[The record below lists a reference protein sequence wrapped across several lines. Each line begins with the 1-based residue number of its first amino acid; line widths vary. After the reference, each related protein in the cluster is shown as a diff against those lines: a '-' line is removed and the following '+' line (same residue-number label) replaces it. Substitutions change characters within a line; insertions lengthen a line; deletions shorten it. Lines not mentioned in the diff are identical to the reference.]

1 MDDSRRNFLK
11 STACGLTGA
20 AMVASLGKFSLVDA
34 MVQQQPEVASDYK
47 ALVCI
52 FLNGGSDCNNMVI
65 PYDDYTV
72 TGGGTTNGY
81 DNVRTGSGLAI
92 LKTQLAN
99 TRITPANTGG
109 VSYALHPNL
118 SPEAN
123 NAGQAKGLLDIWS
136 AGKLAVL
143 CNVGS
148 LVRPITRA
156 NYIANI
162 GRPYQLFS
170 HSDQVSQ
177 QVTSIANTAGQT
189 GWGGRIADKTNSL
202 NGSVALPMNISLAGT
217 SLFATGINSRQLAIA
232 AAPTTLANL
241 LVLSWNGPTVANPN
255 TSNPMSSYRTLL
267 GFDQSATLIKSAS
280 DTTTQA
286 LTADQAL
293 NQPDPTIPTAPNTTV
308 FPNTSL
314 GNQLKQIAKLIKIKD
329 ATGITMKR
337 QIFFCS
343 IGGFDTHTNETGSDP
358 TNPGGQAGQS
368 GTQGGLMTQLSQ
380 AMRAFYD
387 EMVAQGLSNNV
398 TTFTLSDFGRTLQ
411 PSGAGAGTVGT
422 DHAWGS
428 HSFIMGGSVLG
439 GSFYGSARPDG
450 TGLPYG
456 YPAMQLGGPDDTNSN
471 RGQWIPTTAIDQY
484 AATLAN
490 WYGLATADRAA
501 VFPNLFRF
509 ATPNLGFL
517 G

>member
-1 MDDSRRNFLK
+1 MF
-11 STACGLTGA
+11 
-20 AMVASLGKFSLVDA
+20 ASLDRFNLVNA
-34 MVQQQPEVASDYK
+34 MVQQQTEIAGDYK

-81 DNVRTGSGLAI
+81 DNVRTGSGLAVP
-92 LKTQLAN
+92 KSALAS
-99 TRITPANTGG
+99 TKITPSNTSG
-109 VSYALHPNL
+109 VSYAFHPNL
-118 SPEAN
+118 SPEFGSV
-123 NAGQAKGLLDIWS
+123 AGQAKGLMDIWT

-156 NYIANI
+156 QYSAGI

-177 QVTSIANTAGQT
+177 QMTSVANTVGQT

-202 NGSVALPMNISLAGT
+202 NGNVALPMNISLAGT
-217 SLFATGINSRQLAIA
+217 SLFSTGINSRQLAIA

-241 LVLSWNGPTVANPN
+241 LVLNWSGVFSANPN
-255 TSNPMSSYRTLL
+255 NGGSSYRTLL
-267 GFDQSATLIKSAS
+267 GLDTNAFLVKGAS
-280 DTTTQA
+280 DTTNQA
-286 LTADQAL
+286 LSADQAL
-293 NQPDPTIPTAPNTTV
+293 NQPDPVLATA
-308 FPNTSL
+308 FPASSL
-314 GNQLKQIAKLIKIKD
+314 GNQLKQVAKLIKIKD
-329 ATGITMKR
+329 AAGITMKR

-343 IGGFDTHTNETGSDP
+343 VGGFDTHTNETGNDP
-358 TNPGGQAGQS
+358 ANPAGGAAQS
-368 GTQGGLMTQLSQ
+368 GTQGGLLTQISQ
-380 AMRAFYD
+380 AMKAFYD
-387 EMVAQGLSNNV
+387 EMVAQGLSNSV

-411 PSGAGAGTVGT
+411 PSGSGAGSVGT

-428 HSFIMGGSVLG
+428 HAFIMGGAVLG
-439 GSFYGSARPDG
+439 GAFYGSPRPDG
-450 TGLPYG
+450 SGLPYG
-456 YPAMQLGGPDDTNSN
+456 YPSLQLAGPDDTTSN
-471 RGQWIPTTAIDQY
+471 RGQWIPTTSIDQY

-490 WYGLATADRAA
+490 WYGLAPSDRAA
-501 VFPNLFRF
+501 VFPNLATF
-509 ATPNLGFL
+509 ATPTLSFL